1 MLLLNSIDPNIIIF
15 TAFNT
20 VPLKVLVD
28 VLMAN
33 KMLTLIKGYEK
44 LHLDGENL
52 STVTRFTTS
61 YVPSSLSRIAK
72 TTVLRLDAPWLLL
85 AVSAPLCLA
94 GAFRSGGMVSTK
106 VNNAL
111 LN

>member
-1 MLLLNSIDPNIIIF
+1 MH
-15 TAFNT
+15 
-20 VPLKVLVD
+20 LKVLVD

-44 LHLDGENL
+44 LHLDGENM
-52 STVTRFTTS
+52 STVARFTTS

-85 AVSAPLCLA
+85 AGLSCLCA
-94 GAFRSGGMVSTK
+94 SVSGGCLQVRK
-106 VNNAL
+106 DGVDQGEQCPF
-111 LN
+111 